1 MSAPKAIPV
10 IDIINEFG
18 ENCYKMAQY
27 NDSIASCK
35 VYSFY
40 VDETVELDLMS
51 KNLTLTNQVK
61 LRSKLWSNFDEEK
74 KSKLKKWL
82 RDGPNHSDN
91 YRPIQQFESVDASG
105 IPYNFTNLKYN
116 MEQRLIIV
124 RCGLKFKPG
133 IYRPVLDPTVLVFGL
148 GNVRGSRVEANSKY

>member
-1 MSAPKAIPV
+1 MISDWSTNQHQIENLFSLSAPKAIPV

-40 VDETVELDLMS
+40 VDETIELDLMS
-51 KNLTLTNQVK
+51 KNLTLTNQVQ
-61 LRSKLWSNFDEEK
+61 RSNFDDTN
-74 KSKLKKWL
+74 LKKWF
-82 RDGPNHSDN
+82 RDGPNAV
-91 YRPIQQFESVDASG
+91 RPISSG
-105 IPYNFTNLKYN
+105 LPSGYNFTHLKYN

-124 RCGLKFKPG
+124 RCGLKFKLG
-133 IYRPVLDPTVLVFGL
+133 IHCRRQSAGSSSFGPL
-148 GNVRGSRVEANSKY
+148 SSTSGPLSVH

>member
-40 VDETVELDLMS
+40 VDETIELDLMS

-61 LRSKLWSNFDEEK
+61 TRSNFDDTN
-74 KSKLKKWL
+74 LKKWL
-82 RDGPNHSDN
+82 RDGPNAV
-91 YRPIQQFESVDASG
+91 RPISSG
-105 IPYNFTNLKYN
+105 LPPGYNFTHLKYN
-116 MEQRLIIV
+116 MDQRLIIV
-124 RCGLKFKPG
+124 RCGLKFKLG
-133 IYRPVLDPTVLVFGL
+133 IH
-148 GNVRGSRVEANSKY
+148 

>member
-1 MSAPKAIPV
+1 MANESKLFSLSAPKAIPV

-61 LRSKLWSNFDEEK
+61 SRSKPGSIIDEV
-74 KSKLKKWL
+74 KLKKWL
-82 RDGPNHSDN
+82 RGGQNQSD
-91 YRPIQQFESVDASG
+91 RPIYSISSMDASG

-133 IYRPVLDPTVLVFGL
+133 IY
-148 GNVRGSRVEANSKY
+148 

>member
-40 VDETVELDLMS
+40 VDETIELDLMS
-51 KNLTLTNQVK
+51 KNLTLTNQVQ
-61 LRSKLWSNFDEEK
+61 RSNFDDTN
-74 KSKLKKWL
+74 LKKWL
-82 RDGPNHSDN
+82 RDGPNAV
-91 YRPIQQFESVDASG
+91 RPISSG
-105 IPYNFTNLKYN
+105 LPSGYNFTHLKYN

-124 RCGLKFKPG
+124 RCGLKFKLGIHFRSTFGPFPVHFLYAIPG
-133 IYRPVLDPTVLVFGL
+133 KST
-148 GNVRGSRVEANSKY
+148 

>member
-40 VDETVELDLMS
+40 VDESIELDLIS
-51 KNLTLTNQVK
+51 KNLTLANQVEF
-61 LRSKLWSNFDEEK
+61 RSKPGSNYDEPK
-74 KSKLKKWL
+74 IKKWL
-82 RDGPNHSDN
+82 RNGPNSKNGYGPVH
-91 YRPIQQFESVDASG
+91 PISSMNASEILAEYQMLG
-105 IPYNFTNLKYN
+105 YNITNLKYN
-116 MEQRLIIV
+116 MDQRLIIV

-133 IYRPVLDPTVLVFGL
+133 IH
-148 GNVRGSRVEANSKY
+148 